1 MNKYG
6 PVKHLLFLLKRSI
19 IKNDIYL
26 KIAAYL
32 DMLQISHQPVENGL
46 GKPIFEGCRITQAEE
61 LREKIRSYML
71 VTGWGYWAVR
81 LWIDPNISWLEI
93 TKKKYLAPKMKFES
107 QIGTKTVY
115 QPLSFYLINFYLI
128 GSQQMGRCAMTTWQS
143 SNISNNKFHV

>member
-32 DMLQISHQPVENGL
+32 DMWQISHQPVENGL
-46 GKPIFEGCRITQAEE
+46 SKPIFEGCRITQAGE
-61 LREKIRSYML
+61 LREKIRSQGGAIGPC
-71 VTGWGYWAVR
+71 VCESTQESRNGQ
-81 LWIDPNISWLEI
+81 NISCLEI
-93 TKKKYLAPKMKFES
+93 TKKKYLAQKMKFES

-128 GSQQMGRCAMTTWQS
+128 GSQQMGRCAMTT
-143 SNISNNKFHV
+143 

>member
-46 GKPIFEGCRITQAEE
+46 CKPIFEGCRITQAEE
-61 LREKIRSYML
+61 LREKIRSL
-71 VTGWGYWAVR
+71 VTGWGYTQGGASVNR
-81 LWIDPNISWLEI
+81 PRKVE
-93 TKKKYLAPKMKFES
+93 
-107 QIGTKTVY
+107 
-115 QPLSFYLINFYLI
+115 
-128 GSQQMGRCAMTTWQS
+128 MGKILVGW
-143 SNISNNKFHV
+143 K